1 MNDKQKKPVK
11 WLKTMVLLP
20 MLLLL
25 SKFSFA
31 VDVSPVRMDDTMWSN
46 GKIYV
51 VVLVVFTIFLGIIF
65 TLIHL
70 ERKIKK
76 LEKQIL

>member
-1 MNDKQKKPVK
+1 MNDQQKKPAIRRR
-11 WLKTMVLLP
+11 TA
-20 MLLLL
+20 LLLAIL
-25 SKFSFA
+25 LLMSKFSFA
-31 VDVSPVRMDDTMWSN
+31 VDVSPVKMDDALWSN

-51 VVLVVFTIFLGIIF
+51 VVLVVLTIFLGIIL

-76 LEKQIL
+76 LEKQVQ

>member
-1 MNDKQKKPVK
+1 MP
-11 WLKTMVLLP
+11 T
-20 MLLLL
+20 LLLM
-25 SKFSFA
+25 SKISFA
-31 VDVSPVRMDDTMWSN
+31 VDVPPVRMDDAMWSN

-65 TLIHL
+65 TLVHL

-76 LEKQIL
+76 LEKQIH

>member
-1 MNDKQKKPVK
+1 MNNKQVKPAK
-11 WLKTMVLLP
+11 WLITMALTP
-20 MLLLL
+20 ILLLL
-25 SKFSFA
+25 SKLSFA
-31 VDVSPVRMDDTMWSN
+31 VDVSPVQMDDTMWSN

-70 ERKIKK
+70 ERKVKK
-76 LEKQIL
+76 LEKQML

>member
-1 MNDKQKKPVK
+1 MNDKQTKPVR
-11 WLKTMVLLP
+11 WLRTIVLMP
-20 MLLLL
+20 ILLLV

-31 VDVSPVRMDDTMWSN
+31 VDVSPVKMDDALWSN

-51 VVLVVFTIFLGIIF
+51 VILVVFTIFLGIIF

-70 ERKIKK
+70 ERKVKK

>member
-1 MNDKQKKPVK
+1 MNDKQTKPVR
-11 WLKTMVLLP
+11 WPRTTVLIP
-20 MLLLL
+20 ILLLV

-31 VDVSPVRMDDTMWSN
+31 VDVSPVKMDDALWSN

-51 VVLVVFTIFLGIIF
+51 VILVVFTIFLGIIF

-70 ERKIKK
+70 ERKVKK